1 MPLPTS
7 TLLYYPLHDH
17 VRAFSTTRLSPFGLS
32 AEELQ
37 QMGCYAAFNVTHY
50 CGDDP
55 QRVQRNREWLAAQL
69 DILPGRIWLPRQTHT
84 DRIACIDD
92 DFLKMAPD
100 KQQEKLDEVDALITQ
115 IPQQCIGVSTADC
128 IPVLLYD
135 SQHHA
140 AAAIHAGWR
149 GTRQRIVSKTV
160 EAMHLRF
167 GTLASELRAVIGP
180 GISAAAYEV
189 GEEVVRQ
196 FLDAGFPQTVVWRR
210 GPANDSPYS
219 KPHLDLQAANCY
231 LLEEAGL
238 DLSHIQ
244 VVPVCTYRQCDS
256 FFSARRLGIQ
266 SGRIYTAV
274 IISPT
279 EHAAENV

>member
-1 MPLPTS
+1 MPSS
-7 TLLYYPLHDH
+7 TLLYYPLHEQ
-17 VRAFSTTRLSPFGLS
+17 VKAFSTTRRSPFGLS
-32 AEELQ
+32 PEELQ
-37 QMGCYAAFNVTHY
+37 QMGSYAAFNVTHY

-55 QRVQRNREWLAAQL
+55 QRVQRNREWLAGQL
-69 DILPGRIWLPRQTHT
+69 GILPGRIWLPRQTHT

-100 KQQEKLDEVDALITQ
+100 AQQESLNEVDALMTQ

-135 SQHHA
+135 PQHHA
-140 AAAIHAGWR
+140 AAAVHAGWR

-160 EAMHLRF
+160 EAMHQRF
-167 GTLASELRAVIGP
+167 GTLASELRAVVGP

-189 GEEVVRQ
+189 GEEVALQ
-196 FLDAGFPQTVVWRR
+196 FLEAGFPQTVVLRR
-210 GPANDSPYS
+210 GSANELPYS
-219 KPHLDLQAANCY
+219 KPHLDLQAANCF
-231 LLEEAGL
+231 LLEEAGI

-256 FFSARRLGIQ
+256 FFSARRLGIK

-279 EHAAENV
+279 VHAAETV

>member
-1 MPLPTS
+1 MIYYNLGENITSFTTDRTIGRDETRLLGCLP
-7 TLLYYPLHDH
+7 
-17 VRAFSTTRLSPFGLS
+17 VRASRLVYP
-32 AEELQ
+32 
-37 QMGCYAAFNVTHY
+37 H
-50 CGDDP
+50 
-55 QRVQRNREWLAAQL
+55 
-69 DILPGRIWLPRQTHT
+69 QTHT
-84 DRIACIDD
+84 DRIVCIDD
-92 DFLKMAPD
+92 GFLKMAPD

-256 FFSARRLGIQ
+256 FFSVRRLGIQ